1 MKINQRYRRFIPKIA
16 GITVA
21 IVVVLGT
28 VLLRIPSTNAAS
40 LHKKYQFIKTNY
52 TVPSSN
58 VAWVA
63 TDGSD
68 TSGNG
73 TEGSPYATFKKA
85 LASISNGGTVVAKS
99 GIYRQPHF
107 FVSGDNV
114 TIQAAPGAEV
124 WLKGSDIVNSWTS
137 ENGIWKTTGN
147 YHNYCHVCTTNADP
161 SKEGVAAYPE
171 QVFIND
177 EPLKQV
183 ATKVEVT
190 PGSNTFYVEDHTPT
204 TLKTANN
211 NANGYNIGAQDNI
224 TYYIGKN
231 PASGVTEISE
241 RTRAFTS
248 TGRNVSI
255 KGINIAQYSPV
266 QVWNYKDPY
275 DPAADQGVYS
285 GPTAVSI
292 NGSGSLVQD
301 MIVTQSSSQGLFF
314 NGAESSTAK
323 GVKAIDNGGSGVGAN
338 KSHNTTFANGELYGN
353 NSEGFLTTDC
363 GAYCTIADIK
373 VTHTRNFTFRNN
385 IIDYSRDNT
394 AYSAAA
400 NANKGG
406 IIGFWCDEG
415 CIETK
420 IAGNFFTN
428 SPLAIMYEVSGS
440 SIIAS
445 NIIESSGMGIRVAG
459 SDDVKVYNN
468 TISRTYRPVY
478 IFEDSRIDGCNYWK
492 NGSCAAEEKWSK
504 GLNLDW
510 NTSGVEL
517 YNNIISSRPLAAS
530 NDLTGGEY
538 QRAYSLRVEGAQNV
552 QGGPYVDANDM
563 MKGFDY
569 NAYYRNDSAD
579 ANLSVW
585 DFKSGSGKTDTVL
598 KSVAEISSSNKFSS
612 AVAGRDVHSLDT
624 FGSRANN
631 PYFVKEA
638 DNNNDYRKSNYNLK
652 AGSSAINKGASLPSD
667 VAQAIDPTGKTV
679 KPNVPVNLGVLVN
692 VLMDA
697 TNGQTPPQPPA
708 TVNIPDAALKAAIN
722 KTLGSGRPS
731 TQDVTVDELAQI
743 THLSVDSTTKVKNLT
758 GLEKAVNLQ
767 ELNIDGHEVASL
779 ALLSSLTKLTK
790 LTATNNKITSI
801 EPLKNLA
808 NINTLLLSG
817 NAIVSAAPLANMTHL
832 AQVSL
837 SGKSAEFDVA
847 NFTKSAASLAKLQ
860 LSGSSDG
867 KAQLK
872 DSDKLKQLNK
882 IDTLQL
888 SSFSLTG
895 ADLNSIGAMTQL
907 SSLKLDDG
915 NISDVS
921 FLRGLTN
928 LTKLDVSNQ
937 QVRLSA
943 NTTPFAS
950 PLKDVA
956 GSSVGIV
963 NNANL
968 ANDGIGQIKVVA
980 PNYDGA
986 AHELSALWTK
996 DIAVGAATAKFN
1008 GQLTASVTL
1017 PKADKA
1023 QLQAQ
1028 IDRANNAAD
1037 YIKNDSAVASALSAA
1052 KVVVAK
1058 TSPTPAEISQATN
1071 NLKQALD
1078 AAIAKEQAAQS
1089 AARAAVDKAKNSKA
1103 PADIRAA
1110 EALLANVQDADKKST
1125 MQGELNTIKQ
1135 EISDARTALSSL
1147 ITTAKNTPTEGFSN
1161 DTVNA
1166 LKGEIAAAE
1175 AANKNQDSTAAQLV
1189 ATKTKLQ
1196 AALDALRADKTALNQ
1211 AIINAEKEPSYIK
1224 DDSAVKT
1231 ALQKAKDIQT
1241 ATNPTP
1247 GEVNTAANNLSAAV
1261 TAAKKKETD
1270 AQTAASAAT
1279 AAAESART
1287 AQAVAQAQNLVNA
1300 VQDTSVKS
1308 ALQSRLGAITNQL
1321 NNAKQA
1327 LNTLI
1332 ARAEAMSTTGMSADT
1347 VKAFKDKITQ
1357 AKQVYNDSSASV
1369 TRIQTATAELQA
1381 ALDALRPDKTTLGDA
1396 IARAESQPAYI
1407 KADAAV
1413 KAALQ
1418 KAKDVQAAANPTP
1431 AEISTATQQLNQAV
1445 AAAQKAESDAQAAAT
1460 AAVATAEGQKT
1471 AQAVANAQTLVNK
1484 VQDSTV
1490 KTNLQARL
1498 TAIVV
1503 QTFVSK
1509 QTVRQANGTD
1519 ITLATSGDKCY
1530 NIKNA
1535 AAAAQPQN
1543 MPSSY
1548 GLIGSVNFT
1557 INCDRHAQSAVGYTT
1572 KVTLELP
1579 RRYATDKLKAIKY
1592 NINTPST
1599 NDITDQVA
1607 FKTSA
1612 DGKRTV
1618 IEYSIT
1624 DGGFGDADN
1633 TSNGVI
1639 DDPVAIYEQAGS
1651 NPAPAN
1657 NGGGTAANGEAK
1669 NGQAAGGNRLSDT
1682 GVSFYGY
1689 IAGAA
1694 AIVIIGGGLYKL
1706 SSTLKKRQS

>member
-124 WLKGSDIVNSWTS
+124 WLKGSDVVNSWTS

-147 YHNYCHVCTTNADP
+147 YHNFCHVCTTNANP
-161 SKEGVAAYPE
+161 SAEGVAAYPE

-183 ATKVEVT
+183 KTKAEVT
-190 PGSNTFYVEDHTPT
+190 PGSNTFYVEDNTPT
-204 TLKTANN
+204 TLKTPNN
-211 NANGYNIGAQDNI
+211 NADGYNIGQQDAI
-224 TYYIGKN
+224 SYYIGKN

-241 RTRAFTS
+241 RARAFTS
-248 TGRNVSI
+248 TGKNVSV
-255 KGINIAQYSPV
+255 KGINVAQYSPV
-266 QVWNYKDPY
+266 QVWGFKDPY
-275 DPAADQGVYS
+275 DPAAERGVYS

-301 MIVTQSSSQGLFF
+301 MIVTQSASQGLFF
-314 NGAESSTAK
+314 NKAESSTAR

-338 KSHNTTFANGELYGN
+338 KSHNTVFTNGELYGN
-353 NSEGFLTTDC
+353 NAEGFLTIGC
-363 GAYCTIADIK
+363 GAYCTMADIK

-385 IIDYSRDNT
+385 IVDYSRDT
-394 AYSAAA
+394 KAYSTAA
-400 NANKGG
+400 NANSEGM
-406 IIGFWCDEG
+406 IGFWCDEG
-415 CIETK
+415 CVETK
-420 IAGNFFTN
+420 IVGNFFTN
-428 SPLAIMYEVSGS
+428 SPLAIMYEVSGNG
-440 SIIAS
+440 IIAS
-445 NIIESSGMGIRVAG
+445 NIIESSGTGIRVAG

-468 TISRTYRPVY
+468 TISRTYRPIY
-478 IFEDSRIDGCNYWK
+478 IFEDSRVDGCNYWK
-492 NGSCAAEEKWSK
+492 GGSCVANESWSQ
-504 GLNLDW
+504 GLGLDW

-530 NDLTGGEY
+530 SDLTGGEY

-743 THLSVDSTTKVKNLT
+743 THLSVDSATKVKNLT

-817 NAIVSAAPLANMTHL
+817 NAIVSAAPLANMTNL

-847 NFTKSAASLAKLQ
+847 NFTKSATSLAKLQ

-956 GSSVGIV
+956 GSAVGIV

-968 ANDGIGQIKVVA
+968 ANDGAGQIKVVA

-1008 GQLTASVTL
+1008 GQLTALLTL
-1017 PKADKA
+1017 PKADKS

-1028 IDRANNAAD
+1028 IDRANNTAD

-1052 KVVVAK
+1052 KIVVAK
-1058 TSPTPAEISQATN
+1058 ASPTPAEVSQATSD
-1071 NLKQALD
+1071 LKQALD

-1147 ITTAKNTPTEGFSN
+1147 ITTAKNTSTEGFSN

-1189 ATKTKLQ
+1189 AAKTKLQ

-1261 TAAKKKETD
+1261 AAAKKKETD

-1308 ALQSRLGAITNQL
+1308 ALQSRLDAITNQL

-1332 ARAEAMSTTGMSADT
+1332 VRAEAMSTTGMSADT

-1431 AEISTATQQLNQAV
+1431 AEISAATQQLNQAV

-1490 KTNLQARL
+1490 KANLQARL

-1592 NINTPST
+1592 NINTSST

-1682 GVSFYGY
+1682 GGNFYGY

-1694 AIVIIGGGLYKL
+1694 AIAVIGGGLYKL
-1706 SSTLKKRQS
+1706 NSARKKRRS